1 MVESAWKESFS
12 INAINAIGNWIQWIK
27 TQSYMKFMHLFY
39 IDILVFQA
47 VKQRVILVAVKFVRL
62 HKIYIKDNKYGQQEN
77 QVHLIVTIWG
87 FQA

>member
-1 MVESAWKESFS
+1 
-12 INAINAIGNWIQWIK
+12 
-27 TQSYMKFMHLFY
+27 MKFMHLFY

-47 VKQRVILVAVKFVRL
+47 VKQRVTLVAVKFVRL

>member
-1 MVESAWKESFS
+1 
-12 INAINAIGNWIQWIK
+12 
-27 TQSYMKFMHLFY
+27 MKFMHLFY
-39 IDILVFQA
+39 IDILVFQE

>member
-1 MVESAWKESFS
+1 
-12 INAINAIGNWIQWIK
+12 
-27 TQSYMKFMHLFY
+27 MKFMHLFY
-39 IDILVFQA
+39 IDILVFQE

-77 QVHLIVTIWG
+77 KIHLIVTIWG